1 MKAAL
6 SRILEFFVGHDR
18 REKNH
23 PVHRSYCI
31 CGALKPEGEGREGEA
46 SLKTSSRPQGQSR
59 QAITS
64 SNRLK
69 QHKQKMISTRNRSG
83 GRGMKQILSLLTAAA
98 IAATMTNVAFA
109 QVGGKTSRVDSIAA
123 NGNTTIVFE
132 PANDSDLQ
140 MGLLT
145 RWSSFAQVH
154 QQIAHQLGDKPMLI
168 EDAGYLRKHP
178 ELEKLFQDNPKL
190 LAAMKRNPGNFVA
203 NQPRSEE

>member
-1 MKAAL
+1 
-6 SRILEFFVGHDR
+6 
-18 REKNH
+18 
-23 PVHRSYCI
+23 
-31 CGALKPEGEGREGEA
+31 
-46 SLKTSSRPQGQSR
+46 
-59 QAITS
+59 
-64 SNRLK
+64 
-69 QHKQKMISTRNRSG
+69 
-83 GRGMKQILSLLTAAA
+83 MKQILSLLTAAA

-109 QVGGKTSRVDSIAA
+109 QVAGKSSRVDSLAA

-132 PANDSDLQ
+132 PANESDLQ

-154 QQIAHQLGDKPMLI
+154 QKIARQLGDKPMLI

-178 ELEKLFQDNPKL
+178 ELEQLFQENPKL